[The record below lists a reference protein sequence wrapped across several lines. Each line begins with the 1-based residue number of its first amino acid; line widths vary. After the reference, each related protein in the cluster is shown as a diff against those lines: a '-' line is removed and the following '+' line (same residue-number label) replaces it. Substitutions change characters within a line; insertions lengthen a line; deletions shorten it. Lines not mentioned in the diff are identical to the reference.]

1 MPGIPGKTGSDGPR
15 LHLHHPHAKRRQFH
29 AQGIAQ
35 GMHRGFRGAIS
46 PCERRDQNPGNA
58 TDIDDNPFRS
68 TQHTKHGAGH
78 AHDCEHVGF
87 KLALHRLHAAIEQ
100 RPHRTVAGVID
111 QHIEAAV
118 LLVDPFA
125 QLFECR
131 AIVDVQ
137 LHGNK
142 TGSGQRCDI
151 FSLAGTGPDGITSR
165 FEGIGQGAADA
176 TGTSGNQRNGH
187 GAVLVQ
193 KSGGEVSRRKCRANA
208 RRETPGFPG
217 DSRGATA
224 AWAGNL
230 PSYPQPAIRQAR
242 DSEGRCTDC
251 RPG

>member
-1 MPGIPGKTGSDGPR
+1 
-15 LHLHHPHAKRRQFH
+15 
-29 AQGIAQ
+29 
-35 GMHRGFRGAIS
+35 MHCGFRGAVS
-46 PCERRDQNPGNA
+46 TGKWRDQHTRNA
-58 TDIDDNPFRS
+58 ADIHHYPFGPAQHREECARHTDNRKHIGFELPLHGR
-68 TQHTKHGAGH
+68 HTA
-78 AHDCEHVGF
+78 VQ
-87 KLALHRLHAAIEQ
+87 Q
-100 RPHRTVAGVID
+100 RPHGAITGVVD
-111 QHIEAAV
+111 QHIEAAM
-118 LLVDPFA
+118 LLVDAFA
-125 QLFECR
+125 QLFECL

-137 LHGNK
+137 LHGDK
-142 TGSGQRCDI
+142 TGRGQRCDI
-151 FSLAGTGPDGITSR
+151 FSLAGAGPDFVASSLER
-165 FEGIGQGAADA
+165 IGKGAANA
-176 TGTSGNQRNGH
+176 AGTSGNQRNGH